1 MEENIKNNEDQK
13 KMANADPAAHETRL
27 SLISEYIEG
36 TRGNLIK
43 LEKRCLNIISDIT
56 EAIVECLLS
65 GKKILICG
73 NGGSASDAMHIAGEL
88 VGRFRMERRAL
99 PCIALNTNAV
109 IITAIGNDYGFENIF
124 SRQVEALG
132 ASGDLLI
139 GISTSG
145 NSPNVIKALSAARD
159 IGMKTIGMTGINGG
173 AMLSKKLCD
182 ILLPAPSAV
191 TSQIQEMHILCGHI
205 FCKLAEEAIA
215 GGQSDF
221 QK

>member
-1 MEENIKNNEDQK
+1 MEENIKNNEIISD
-13 KMANADPAAHETRL
+13 DPAARENRL
-27 SLISEYIEG
+27 ALITEYIEG
-36 TRGNLIK
+36 ARGNLVK
-43 LEKRCLNIISDIT
+43 LEKRCLDDISDIT
-56 EAIVECLLS
+56 AAIVECLVS

-109 IITAIGNDYGFENIF
+109 VMTAVGNDYGFEDIF

-145 NSPNVIKALSAARD
+145 NSPNIIKALAAARG
-159 IGMKTIGMTGINGG
+159 IGMKTIGMTGIGGG

-182 ILLPAPSAV
+182 ILLQAPSPV

-215 GGQSDF
+215 GN
-221 QK
+221 KK

>member
-1 MEENIKNNEDQK
+1 MDENIKNTEC
-13 KMANADPAAHETRL
+13 ANNMMSEDPAAHENRL
-27 SLISEYIEG
+27 SLITEYIEG
-36 TRGNLIK
+36 ARGNLIK

-56 EAIVECLLS
+56 QAIVECLLS

-109 IITAIGNDYGFENIF
+109 VMTAVGNDYGFEDIF

-132 ASGDLLI
+132 ANGDLFI

-145 NSPNVIKALSAARD
+145 NSPNIIKALAAAENA
-159 IGMKTIGMTGINGG
+159 GMKTIGMTGIGGG
-173 AMLSKKLCD
+173 AMLSEKLCD
-182 ILLPAPSAV
+182 ILLQVPSPV

-215 GGQSDF
+215 GSR
-221 QK
+221 K

>member
-1 MEENIKNNEDQK
+1 MEENIKNNE
-13 KMANADPAAHETRL
+13 PAEEIMNSSPAERESGL
-27 SLISEYIEG
+27 SRITEYIAG
-36 TRGNLIK
+36 ARGNLIK
-43 LEKRCLNIISDIT
+43 LEKRCLHTISDIT
-56 EAIVECLLS
+56 EAVVECLLS
-65 GKKILICG
+65 GKKVLICG

-109 IITAIGNDYGFENIF
+109 VMTAVGNDYGFEDIF

-132 ASGDLLI
+132 ASGDLFI

-145 NSPNVIKALSAARD
+145 NSPNIIKALTAAKNA
-159 IGMKTIGMTGINGG
+159 GMKTIGMTGITGG
-173 AMLSKKLCD
+173 SMASKKLCD
-182 ILLPAPSAV
+182 ILLQVPSPV

-215 GGQSDF
+215 GRAE
-221 QK
+221 